1 MRRCVPRNSGPRA
14 RLTPPFRTQHAAA
27 EAVALLREQLRVRE
41 AELATLR
48 AARPGVCARCAEVCL
63 ALATHPSFRPTTSPS
78 VLGGAGGAGESGTE
92 SAEGPL
98 HRIAA
103 LACDLPFQLLLLAAA
118 ASAWLSLLD
127 AFALPLFVAAGCLT
141 AGVPRS
147 GWCGDLGGPQAR
159 AARASLLL
167 IFWTASGVAA
177 LAACLASPSRTACL
191 IAYVSWFSAFDTGQA
206 RGARA
211 WPALRRRPLWRHL
224 AEAAQ
229 ITLRKTG
236 ELEKGHKHILCYAPA
251 AHASSA
257 AALAFAAP
265 LAAGWEDAFPGQPTR
280 LALPPASPAMQTP
293 LLREA
298 LLALGCTEGNEA
310 GCIAALSPGGAL
322 ADGGVLCC
330 PMPASDPGAG
340 GEGAGAEASKRLARC
355 ALATGAFLVPAYGF
369 GDSSTEAVN
378 AAELRLREKGRL
390 PLHSALRSTL
400 RSTLHLDLPLAH
412 AFLAQPALY
421 LRRHVAPALGE
432 AGGPGARAAVERL
445 ADALCSSPGAS
456 DSFGVRIVV
465 GRPIVVQRMERVSE
479 GAVEDLAAR
488 LQRDLGELVAANGE
502 APDTAR

>member
-1 MRRCVPRNSGPRA
+1 M
-14 RLTPPFRTQHAAA
+14 
-27 EAVALLREQLRVRE
+27 ALLREQLRVRE

-63 ALATHPSFRPTTSPS
+63 ALATHPSYRPTTSPS
-78 VLGGAGGAGESGTE
+78 ALGGASGGPDGGSEPP
-92 SAEGPL
+92 EGAL

-118 ASAWLSLLD
+118 ATAWLSLLD

-141 AGVPRS
+141 AGVPRT

-167 IFWTASGVAA
+167 IFWSASGVAA
-177 LAACLASPSRTACL
+177 LMACLATPSRVACL
-191 IAYVSWFSAFDTGQA
+191 VAYVGWFSAFDTGQA

-251 AHASSA
+251 SHASAA

-265 LAAGWEDAFPGQPTR
+265 LAAGWEDAFPGLPTR

-298 LLALGCTEGNEA
+298 LLAMGCTEGTEG
-310 GCIAALSPGGAL
+310 GCVAALSPGGAL

-330 PMPASDPGAG
+330 PMPASEPGGG
-340 GEGAGAEASKRLARC
+340 GEEASRRLARC
-355 ALATGAFLVPAYGF
+355 ALQTGAFLVPAFGF
-369 GDSSTEAVN
+369 GDSNTEAIH
-378 AAELRLREKGRL
+378 AAEMRLREKGAM
-390 PLHSALRSTL
+390 PLRAALRATL
-400 RSTLHLDLPLAH
+400 RSTLHRDLPLAH

-421 LRRHVAPALGE
+421 LRRHLAPALGE

-445 ADALCSSPGAS
+445 ADALCAAPGAGGES
-456 DSFGVRIVV
+456 AGVRIVV
-465 GRPIVVQRMERVSE
+465 GRPIVVQRMERISE
-479 GAVEDLAAR
+479 GSVDDLAAR
-488 LQRDLGELVAANGE
+488 LQRELAELVAANGE
-502 APDTAR
+502 ATLR